1 MTGKIRM
8 GYNDFNPARLT
19 ETMSDRKTHWENVYA
34 SKSPVEVSWYQQ
46 EPALS
51 LRLIRNTG
59 LDHDAPIIDVGGG
72 SSTLVDH
79 LCNDGFKDISV
90 LDVSA
95 RALAHAK
102 LRLAEKA
109 SGVKWLESD
118 VTELNPSGRFALWH
132 DRAVFHFLTA
142 NEDRKSYVEVLKR
155 ALKPGGHLII
165 MAFAIDGPKKC
176 SGLDIVQ
183 YDAEKLMAELG
194 ENFELLEQGHQ
205 VHITPAAKEQKFA
218 YFHFTRST
226 KNSPN
231 I

>member
-1 MTGKIRM
+1 MTVKIGM

-59 LDHDAPIIDVGGG
+59 LDHDASIIDVGGG

-109 SGVKWLESD
+109 RGVKWLESD
-118 VTELNPSGRFALWH
+118 VTEFNPPGRFALWH

-142 NEDRKSYVEVLKR
+142 N
-155 ALKPGGHLII
+155 
-165 MAFAIDGPKKC
+165 
-176 SGLDIVQ
+176 
-183 YDAEKLMAELG
+183 
-194 ENFELLEQGHQ
+194 
-205 VHITPAAKEQKFA
+205 
-218 YFHFTRST
+218 
-226 KNSPN
+226 
-231 I
+231 